1 MMGRRAMFRFVSR
14 LVDLPVIG
22 SALYRL
28 NVNRPMIRMM
38 AKGMSMPILLGSI
51 SAA

>member
-1 MMGRRAMFRFVSR
+1 MFRFVSR

-28 NVNRPMIRMM
+28 NVNQLMIRMM
-38 AKGMSMPILLGSI
+38 ALEATLY
-51 SAA
+51 A